1 MEFETVNI
9 LDSLVI
15 VHGSDGD
22 DQTVC
27 STGSG
32 ILGAPINDVLRGYGG
47 SDLQTGGMGMDTAAY
62 AGIRR
67 QYWVSMTSVSG
78 GPKGRIDTLVSI
90 EELWLVDGVL
100 SFDISGIP
108 DEVMRLYDAA
118 LDRGPDQAGLEFNA
132 GLIEAGSLSLIARAN
147 AFVASAFAASPEFQ
161 ARYGALSNQAYVEQ
175 LYRFCLDREGDPAGI
190 AFHVAALNGGKS
202 RGELLFD
209 FSESPEHI
217 ALTAPLWSG
226 GIRTIDST
234 FNSAPTGA
242 DGNKHLD
249 HGPQVLVLADD
260 ASSDAKTVGV
270 AQVNPALVAYDP
282 ADIVIDFKSA
292 DDAFV
297 LPALDGLS
305 PMVVSMPDAT
315 EAGPLSPLDR
325 LTALSWSSDHA
336 LKVIHADDG
345 NLDHPPPT
353 QETGHDDG
361 G

>member
-1 MEFETVNI
+1 MAFHVQALNAGK
-9 LDSLVI
+9 SRGQLVI
-15 VHGSDGD
+15 DFSESPEHRTLTQPTLNQGLWTPDRE
-22 DQTVC
+22 
-27 STGSG
+27 
-32 ILGAPINDVLRGYGG
+32 A
-47 SDLQTGGMGMDTAAY
+47 LQIA
-62 AGIRR
+62 
-67 QYWVSMTSVSG
+67 
-78 GPKGRIDTLVSI
+78 
-90 EELWLVDGVL
+90 
-100 SFDISGIP
+100 
-108 DEVMRLYDAA
+108 RLYDATF
-118 LDRGPDQAGLEFNA
+118 DRLPDSAGLA
-132 GLIEAGSLSLIARAN
+132 GNLAVLDSGITLLQI
-147 AFVASAFAASPEFQ
+147 ASAFAASPEFQ

-305 PMVVSMPDAT
+305 PLVVPAADPPDTVALEQDSLPSLNGNRMLT
-315 EAGPLSPLDR
+315 LPMGEGGALDEPT
-325 LTALSWSSDHA
+325 LWSRTSDH
-336 LKVIHADDG
+336 DG
-345 NLDHPPPT
+345 WLI
-353 QETGHDDG
+353 Q
-361 G
+361 